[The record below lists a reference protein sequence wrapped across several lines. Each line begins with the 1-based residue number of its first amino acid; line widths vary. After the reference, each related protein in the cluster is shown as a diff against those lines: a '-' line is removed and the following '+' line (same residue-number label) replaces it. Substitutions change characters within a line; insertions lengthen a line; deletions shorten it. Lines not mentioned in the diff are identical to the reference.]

1 MEKKTSGGTRK
12 YWKRFA
18 CLVMLC
24 CVTALVSG
32 EPPASAAPLVVAK
45 TPADA
50 PVEERLARVL
60 EPVMAVPVELPAEE
74 PEEEEPKDMLV
85 PECET
90 PVEDDYFADVLFL
103 GDSRTHGLQLYGG
116 LTTGTYFHAVG
127 ATVESVFSKA
137 TQEIEGGKKLPIVD
151 ALEGQTCSKVYVM
164 LGVNELGWPMAEK
177 FGEQFGLLVD
187 RVREEL
193 PEAEVVIQSI
203 LPVSAKQDAKKT
215 YVNNKR
221 IVIYNEMLVALAQEK
236 QCPYLNVAEAVSD
249 ENGFLKSNFTTDGVH
264 LNIAGSKEWVAYL
277 KSHPVD

>member
-1 MEKKTSGGTRK
+1 MGKRISAKTGRP
-12 YWKRFA
+12 WKRVA
-18 CLVMLC
+18 CLAMLC
-24 CVTALVSG
+24 CVMALVSG
-32 EPPASAAPLVVAK
+32 EPPAAAAPLVVAK
-45 TPADA
+45 TPEDA
-50 PVEERLARVL
+50 PVQEQLTRVL
-60 EPVMAVPVELPAEE
+60 EPVMEAPIELPAEE
-74 PEEEEPKDMLV
+74 PEDMLV
-85 PECET
+85 PETET

-137 TQEIEGGKKLPIVD
+137 TQEIEGGKKVPMVD
-151 ALEGQTCSKVYVM
+151 ALAGQTSKKVYVM
-164 LGVNELGWPMAEK
+164 LGVNELGWPQAEK

-187 RVREEL
+187 RIREEL

-221 IVIYNEMLVALAQEK
+221 IVTYNTMLEELAQEK
-236 QCPYLNVAEAVSD
+236 KCPYLNVAEAVSD
-249 ENGFLKSNFTTDGVH
+249 ETGCLQPNLTSDGVH
-264 LNIAGSKEWVAYL
+264 LNIAGSKLWVSYL

>member
-1 MEKKTSGGTRK
+1 MKRLAPGKAGK
-12 YWKRFA
+12 QWKRFL
-18 CLVMLC
+18 CLLMLC

-32 EPPASAAPLVVAK
+32 EPPAEAAPLVVAK
-45 TPADA
+45 TPEDA
-50 PVEERLARVL
+50 PVQEQLTRVL
-60 EPVMAVPVELPAEE
+60 EPVMELPIELPEE
-74 PEEEEPKDMLV
+74 IVEEEPKDMLV
-85 PECET
+85 PESAT

-187 RVREEL
+187 RIREEL
-193 PEAEVVIQSI
+193 PDAEVVIQSI
-203 LPVSAKQDAKKT
+203 LPVSAKQDAKKS

-221 IVIYNEMLVALAQEK
+221 IVTYNTILEELAQEK
-236 QCPYLNVAEAVSD
+236 QCPYLNVAEAVAD
-249 ENGFLKSNFTTDGVH
+249 ETGCLKSNFTTDGVH

>member
-1 MEKKTSGGTRK
+1 MEQKRSGGTRK

-24 CVTALVSG
+24 CVMALVSG
-32 EPPASAAPLVVAK
+32 EPPAAAAPLVVAK
-45 TPADA
+45 TPEDA
-50 PVEERLARVL
+50 PVEEQLIRVL
-60 EPVMAVPVELPAEE
+60 EPVMEAPIELPVEE
-74 PEEEEPKDMLV
+74 PEDMLV
-85 PECET
+85 PESET

-137 TQEIEGGKKLPIVD
+137 TQEIEGGKKVPMVD
-151 ALEGQTCSKVYVM
+151 ALAGLECSKVYVM

-187 RVREEL
+187 RIREEL

-203 LPVSAKQDAKKT
+203 LPVSVKQDAKKS

-221 IVIYNEMLVALAQEK
+221 IVVYNTILEELAQEK
-236 QCPYLNVAEAVSD
+236 QCPYLNVAEAVAD
-249 ENGFLKSNFTTDGVH
+249 ETGCLQSSLTSDGVH

>member
-1 MEKKTSGGTRK
+1 MEQKRSGGTRK

-24 CVTALVSG
+24 CVMALVSG
-32 EPPASAAPLVVAK
+32 EPPAAAAPLVVAK
-45 TPADA
+45 TPEDA
-50 PVEERLARVL
+50 PVEEQLIRVL
-60 EPVMAVPVELPAEE
+60 EPVMEAPIELPVEE
-74 PEEEEPKDMLV
+74 PEDMLV
-85 PECET
+85 SESET

-137 TQEIEGGKKLPIVD
+137 TQEIEGGKKVPMVD
-151 ALEGQTCSKVYVM
+151 ALAGLECSKVYVM

-187 RVREEL
+187 RIREEL

-203 LPVSAKQDAKKT
+203 LPVSAKQDAKKS

-221 IVIYNEMLVALAQEK
+221 IVVYNTILEELAQEK
-236 QCPYLNVAEAVSD
+236 QCPYLNVAEAVAD
-249 ENGFLKSNFTTDGVH
+249 ETGCLQSNLTSDGVH
-264 LNIAGSKEWVAYL
+264 LNIAGSKEWVSYL

>member
-1 MEKKTSGGTRK
+1 MEQKRSDGTRK

-24 CVTALVSG
+24 CVMALVSG
-32 EPPASAAPLVVAK
+32 EPPAAAAPLVVAK
-45 TPADA
+45 TPEDA
-50 PVEERLARVL
+50 PVEEQLIRVL
-60 EPVMAVPVELPAEE
+60 EPVMEAPIELPVEE
-74 PEEEEPKDMLV
+74 PEDMLV
-85 PECET
+85 PESET

-137 TQEIEGGKKLPIVD
+137 TQEIEGGKKVPMVD
-151 ALEGQTCSKVYVM
+151 ALAGLECSRVYVM

-187 RVREEL
+187 RIREEL

-203 LPVSAKQDAKKT
+203 LPVSAKQDAKKS

-221 IVIYNEMLVALAQEK
+221 IVVYNTILEELAQEK
-236 QCPYLNVAEAVSD
+236 QCPYLNVAEAVAD
-249 ENGFLKSNFTTDGVH
+249 ETGCLQSNLTSDGVH

>member
-1 MEKKTSGGTRK
+1 MKRKTARNAGRQ
-12 YWKRFA
+12 WKRVA

-24 CVTALVSG
+24 CVMALVSG
-32 EPPASAAPLVVAK
+32 EPPAAAAPLVVAK
-45 TPADA
+45 TPEDA
-50 PVEERLARVL
+50 PVEEQLIRVL
-60 EPVMAVPVELPAEE
+60 EPVMEAPIELPVEE
-74 PEEEEPKDMLV
+74 PEDMLV
-85 PECET
+85 PEAET

-137 TQEIEGGKKLPIVD
+137 TQEIEGGKKVPMVD
-151 ALEGQTCSKVYVM
+151 ALAGLECSKVYVM

-187 RVREEL
+187 RIREEL

-203 LPVSAKQDAKKT
+203 LPVSAKQDAKKS

-221 IVIYNEMLVALAQEK
+221 IVVYNTILEELAQEK
-236 QCPYLNVAEAVSD
+236 QCPYLNVAEAVAD
-249 ENGFLKSNFTTDGVH
+249 ETGCLQSNLTSDGVH